1 MQLTA
6 VTTIARLPG
15 FTLIELMI
23 ALAIFALLI
32 MLAGPMYGQFMANHQ
47 IRNASESMLNGVQ
60 QAQAAA
66 VRDNAL
72 TRLIVDPTTGSGGW
86 KVLQTIDGAE
96 QATPVQ
102 IYTVSDGAPLATI
115 APVPPGATQITFDGF
130 GRIVPNVN
138 VNAGAT
144 LTCIKVTHPVSGS
157 RPLNVAISN
166 TGTGIGTKLCDP
178 AVASTE
184 SQACPAGCG
193 S

>member
-1 MQLTA
+1 M
-6 VTTIARLPG
+6 VSRLPG
-15 FTLIELMI
+15 FTLIELLV
-23 ALAIFALLI
+23 AVAIFVFLI

-47 IRNASESMLNGVQ
+47 IRNATESILNGVQ
-60 QAQAAA
+60 QAQATA
-66 VRDNAL
+66 VRNNAI
-72 TRLIVDPTTGSGGW
+72 TRLLLDPTTGTGGW

-102 IYTVSDGAPLATI
+102 LYTLSEGAQQAAISALPQ
-115 APVPPGATQITFDGF
+115 GATEITFDGF
-130 GRIVPNVN
+130 GRIVANVDTT
-138 VNAGAT
+138 AT
-144 LTCIKVTHPVSGS
+144 LTCIKVAHSVLTSGT

-184 SQACPAGCG
+184 PQACPAGCG